1 MMDALLQLIE
11 KEEVSAILKALEQSR
26 LISCKASLDEDL
38 AHAFQETMLIEW
50 GGGVEDFDAALTK
63 FGGKNQRG
71 GSGMFFLTQEAG
83 SNRAIIHILR
93 LLYCDNELRSV
104 RQWDKKAFAEPLLL
118 ERMMDVLENFLES
131 EERDGDK
138 IDPNIWRV
146 SSESGGKIAIY
157 CTSFAN
163 VVVSIL
169 NTLLD
174 LRIEQFSQ
182 HKEVLFP
189 ILCALIKVQSE
200 EIRCLVHDVFAQQVA
215 ALIGIVV

>member
-1 MMDALLQLIE
+1 MT
-11 KEEVSAILKALEQSR
+11 VR
-26 LISCKASLDEDL
+26 PYRVRSL
-38 AHAFQETMLIEW
+38 
-50 GGGVEDFDAALTK
+50 
-63 FGGKNQRG
+63 
-71 GSGMFFLTQEAG
+71 
-83 SNRAIIHILR
+83 
-93 LLYCDNELRSV
+93 
-104 RQWDKKAFAEPLLL
+104 
-118 ERMMDVLENFLES
+118 
-131 EERDGDK
+131 
-138 IDPNIWRV
+138 
-146 SSESGGKIAIY
+146 
-157 CTSFAN
+157 AN